1 MSVDDA
7 LATLR
12 AGLDRH
18 EQVAKAAAKRSAEW
32 RVYEGSVRGA
42 PFYEGDPDYGFPA
55 GGETCIVYDEGFPL
69 LAEAQHIA
77 LQDPK
82 HVLDQIKAIREIM
95 TKQEEYS
102 SAQYPDFEGGYASA
116 LDDVVE
122 LLASIYAKNT
132 TDTEKP

>member
-1 MSVDDA
+1 
-7 LATLR
+7 
-12 AGLDRH
+12 
-18 EQVAKAAAKRSAEW
+18 
-32 RVYEGSVRGA
+32 
-42 PFYEGDPDYGFPA
+42 
-55 GGETCIVYDEGFPL
+55 VYDEGFPL